1 MVFGSLTCHHITLTR
16 VCLIQNDPPKKPAD
30 FCTRPRAIHW
40 LSWPKPRFIS
50 RPKIKQSVVR
60 FSVWYSHI
68 SSPSLSLFHALSTL
82 PVSSHTHASIGSL
95 EQEDFHHICIYK
107 KKTKKNNNLKISS
120 KILSFWEKDPPHP
133 DPENNQLR
141 TSPTFFSS
149 PSQYIRDGRMAG
161 KKGGKREKKEKETA
175 PAQSSQSAGY
185 MTLICNREVVCRMFA
200 LYISACI
207 EVLNCAMLSIA
218 ERRMQFNM

>member
-107 KKTKKNNNLKISS
+107 KKNKKTTTTWKYRLKYYRFGR
-120 KILSFWEKDPPHP
+120 KILLTPTQRTISWERLRLFFLPPP
-133 DPENNQLR
+133 S
-141 TSPTFFSS
+141 TSA
-149 PSQYIRDGRMAG
+149 MAG
-161 KKGGKREKKEKETA
+161 WQEKRGERGRKKRKKQLLHNPPNRQAIWRSSATA
-175 PAQSSQSAGY
+175 
-185 MTLICNREVVCRMFA
+185 R
-200 LYISACI
+200 
-207 EVLNCAMLSIA
+207 
-218 ERRMQFNM
+218 

>member
-107 KKTKKNNNLKISS
+107 KKTKKTTTWKYRLKYYRFGR
-120 KILSFWEKDPPHP
+120 KILLTPTQRTISWERLRLFFLPPP
-133 DPENNQLR
+133 S
-141 TSPTFFSS
+141 TSA
-149 PSQYIRDGRMAG
+149 MAG
-161 KKGGKREKKEKETA
+161 WQEKRGERGRKKRKKQLLHNPPNRQAIWRSSATA
-175 PAQSSQSAGY
+175 
-185 MTLICNREVVCRMFA
+185 R
-200 LYISACI
+200 
-207 EVLNCAMLSIA
+207 
-218 ERRMQFNM
+218 

>member
-16 VCLIQNDPPKKPAD
+16 VFLIQNDPPKKPAD

-95 EQEDFHHICIYK
+95 EQEDFHHICLYK
-107 KKTKKNNNLKISS
+107 KKTKNNLKISS

-133 DPENNQLR
+133 DPENNQLK
-141 TSPTFFSS
+141 TSPTFFFLPP
-149 PSQYIRDGRMAG
+149 PSTSAMAG
-161 KKGGKREKKEKETA
+161 WQEKRGERERKKRKKQLLHNPPNRQAIWRSSATA
-175 PAQSSQSAGY
+175 
-185 MTLICNREVVCRMFA
+185 R
-200 LYISACI
+200 
-207 EVLNCAMLSIA
+207 
-218 ERRMQFNM
+218 

>member
-16 VCLIQNDPPKKPAD
+16 VFLIQNDPSKKPAD

-60 FSVWYSHI
+60 FSVWFSHI

-95 EQEDFHHICIYK
+95 EQEDFHHICLYK
-107 KKTKKNNNLKISS
+107 KQTKKKNNLNISS
-120 KILSFWEKDPPHP
+120 KIWSFWEKDPPHP

-141 TSPTFFSS
+141 TSPTFFFLPP
-149 PSQYIRDGRMAG
+149 PSTSAMAG
-161 KKGGKREKKEKETA
+161 WQEKRGERGRKKRKKQLLHNPPNRQAIWRSSATA
-175 PAQSSQSAGY
+175 
-185 MTLICNREVVCRMFA
+185 R
-200 LYISACI
+200 
-207 EVLNCAMLSIA
+207 
-218 ERRMQFNM
+218 

>member
-1 MVFGSLTCHHITLTR
+1 MVFGSLTCHHITITR
-16 VCLIQNDPPKKPAD
+16 VFLIQNDPFKKPAD

-60 FSVWYSHI
+60 FSVWFSHI

-95 EQEDFHHICIYK
+95 EQEDFHHICLYK
-107 KKTKKNNNLKISS
+107 KTQKNPKTTTWKYRLKYYRFGR
-120 KILSFWEKDPPHP
+120 KILLTPTQRTISWER
-133 DPENNQLR
+133 LR
-141 TSPTFFSS
+141 LFFPS

-161 KKGGKREKKEKETA
+161 KRGERGRKKRKKQLLHNPPNRQAIWRSSATA
-175 PAQSSQSAGY
+175 
-185 MTLICNREVVCRMFA
+185 R
-200 LYISACI
+200 
-207 EVLNCAMLSIA
+207 
-218 ERRMQFNM
+218 